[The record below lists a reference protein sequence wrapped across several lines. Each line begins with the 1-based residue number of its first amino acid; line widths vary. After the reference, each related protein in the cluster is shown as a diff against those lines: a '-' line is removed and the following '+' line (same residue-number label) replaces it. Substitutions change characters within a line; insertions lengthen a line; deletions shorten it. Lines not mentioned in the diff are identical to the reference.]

1 MDTKIL
7 EDIGYIIEARTPKW
21 NSELF
26 IMFMLVFIGFVVVLF
41 KTKLKFKQKL
51 VSIIFY
57 CYIANVLVVTML
69 GREGYEISENMRA
82 TFIPFFLR
90 DFNETESIT
99 KYILEFIFNIFL
111 FIPFGLII
119 PYLLKEKHKYRN
131 AIVIG
136 VISTIALETTQ
147 LVSKL
152 GTFEIDDITANS
164 LGAIVGVL
172 IYYKIRKHKINKRG
186 IENEYTRRN
195 WINISKKI

>member
-1 MDTKIL
+1 
-7 EDIGYIIEARTPKW
+7 
-21 NSELF
+21 
-26 IMFMLVFIGFVVVLF
+26 
-41 KTKLKFKQKL
+41 
-51 VSIIFY
+51 
-57 CYIANVLVVTML
+57 ML

-90 DFNETESIT
+90 DFNESESIT

-164 LGAIVGVL
+164 LGTMVGVL

>member
-21 NSELF
+21 SNELF
-26 IMFMLVFIGFVVVLF
+26 IMFMLVFIGFIVVLF
-41 KTKLKFKQKL
+41 KTKLNLKQKL

-69 GREGYEISENMRA
+69 GREGYEISVNMRA

-90 DFNETESIT
+90 DFNESESIT
-99 KYILEFIFNIFL
+99 KCILEFIFNIFL

-119 PYLLKEKHKYRN
+119 PYLLKEKHKYRS

-136 VISTIALETTQ
+136 IISTIALETTQ

-164 LGAIVGVL
+164 LGAMVGVL

-195 WINISKKI
+195 